1 MTKSH
6 SKALFMDV
14 RNMVVPAVLLVALFF
29 AFGMQST
36 LSANT
41 AVEMKKSSEVGFTSV
56 SPRGLSGGEIIPA
69 SCESGLW
76 DSTWDWAHPD
86 GNNSGICA
94 VYGCTDPAATNYNSS
109 ATLSNGS
116 CTYPVTNGV
125 CAATHNNC
133 TAGRLAVYG
142 LTCLTNNN
150 CAGTVI
156 SCNYWAPDAPGGN
169 LANSPSKPVS
179 FGPWSNIQCGT
190 SGTGWHQG
198 GISSCSTGQGSTNA
212 KCTSVVLQPSGI
224 NANETSSGWTWSC
237 AGLNGGSTASCSE
250 AKNACYPSADPANY
264 GTVCSLTSSPNAC
277 SQTTS
282 ANTGTIGCD
291 GTTCTGTPPPP
302 PAVTI
307 PGGNTY
313 DAACPSTQNVCSQT
327 QSNGT
332 WQCNGTCSS
341 TPLPDSNCTYT
352 ITASAGANGSVAP
365 SGVTTKNYGTSQTY
379 TITPTVG
386 YSTAS
391 VLVDGSSVG
400 AVGTHTFSNIT
411 TNHAISATFVIN
423 TYTLTISTT
432 GTGGGTAGPAG
443 TYNYGQVVT
452 LTNSPS
458 VGSTFTGWSGDADCS
473 DGSVT
478 MNAAKACTATF
489 TLNTYT
495 ISATAGSGGTISPA
509 SRSVNYGSNTTFT
522 VTPNAGYTASA
533 TGCGGS
539 LSGTTYTTGAI
550 TGACTVSATFSVN
563 TYTVTASAGAGGTI
577 SPASRSVN
585 YGSNTTFTVTPNAG
599 YTASATGCGGSLS
612 GTTYTTGAITGAC
625 T

>member
-1 MTKSH
+1 M
-6 SKALFMDV
+6 
-14 RNMVVPAVLLVALFF
+14 
-29 AFGMQST
+29 
-36 LSANT
+36 
-41 AVEMKKSSEVGFTSV
+41 
-56 SPRGLSGGEIIPA
+56 
-69 SCESGLW
+69 CE
-76 DSTWDWAHPD
+76 TW
-86 GNNSGICA
+86 
-94 VYGCTDPAATNYNSS
+94 
-109 ATLSNGS
+109 SNGS

-150 CAGTVI
+150 CPGTVL

-352 ITASAGANGSVAP
+352 
-365 SGVTTKNYGTSQTY
+365 VT
-379 TITPTVG
+379 
-386 YSTAS
+386 
-391 VLVDGSSVG
+391 
-400 AVGTHTFSNIT
+400 
-411 TNHAISATFVIN
+411 
-423 TYTLTISTT
+423 
-432 GTGGGTAGPAG
+432 GTAGA
-443 TYNYGQVVT
+443 
-452 LTNSPS
+452 
-458 VGSTFTGWSGDADCS
+458 
-473 DGSVT
+473 
-478 MNAAKACTATF
+478 
-489 TLNTYT
+489 
-495 ISATAGSGGTISPA
+495 GGTISPP

-550 TGACTVSATFSVN
+550 TGACTVSATFAVN

-585 YGSNTTFTVTPNAG
+585 YGSN
-599 YTASATGCGGSLS
+599 
-612 GTTYTTGAITGAC
+612 
-625 T
+625 